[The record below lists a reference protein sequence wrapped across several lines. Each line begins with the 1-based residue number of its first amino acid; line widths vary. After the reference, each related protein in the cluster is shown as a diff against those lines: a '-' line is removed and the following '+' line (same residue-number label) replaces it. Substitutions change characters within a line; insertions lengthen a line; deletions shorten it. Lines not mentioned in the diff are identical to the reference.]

1 MRKIRL
7 IWIGRSKE
15 PFVRDGIKKY
25 LSLINPYVGVDVQE
39 LKEAR
44 MESGKA
50 AASREGELILRKS
63 RSFILF
69 DETGRETDSMEFAR
83 ILRGHL
89 ERTPQ
94 LDLVIGG
101 PYGVSEAVKEAAVD
115 RLSLSRLTF
124 THQVVRIVLL
134 EQIYRAFTIM
144 KGKTYHY

>member
-1 MRKIRL
+1 
-7 IWIGRSKE
+7 
-15 PFVRDGIKKY
+15 
-25 LSLINPYVGVDVQE
+25 VGVDVQE

-44 MESGKA
+44 AESGKTA
-50 AASREGELILRKS
+50 ARREGELILRKS

-69 DETGRETDSMEFAR
+69 DEKGRETDSIEFAR
-83 ILRGHL
+83 ILGEHL

-101 PYGVSEAVKEAAVD
+101 PFGVSEDVKEAAVD

-124 THQVVRIVLL
+124 THQMVRIVLL